1 MTRGIISASLIV
13 VMSYDVFGQ
22 ATALS
27 PAQTSPT
34 NVRPD
39 VQLSA
44 EAAGWD
50 NVVKG
55 LLSAFDKAD
64 VVALGEDHWRNV
76 DSELR
81 IRLIRHP
88 GFPQKARFIIVE
100 SGNSL
105 YQPILDRYIQG
116 EDVSRTEL
124 QQVWQNTTQ
133 IAVWDSPLYADFL
146 AAVRDVN
153 RNLPRDRRLR

>member
-1 MTRGIISASLIV
+1 MIRGIISSSLIV
-13 VMSYDVFGQ
+13 LMSFDVFGQ
-22 ATALS
+22 AGAFS
-27 PAQTSPT
+27 KAQSSPT
-34 NVRPD
+34 DVRPD

-50 NVVKG
+50 KVVKA

-64 VVALGEDHWRNV
+64 VVALGEDHWRMV

-88 GFPQKARFIIVE
+88 DFPRKARFVVIE

-116 EDVSRTEL
+116 EDVSLTEL

-133 IAVWDSPLYADFL
+133 IAVWDSPVYADFL
-146 AAVRDVN
+146 AAVDP
-153 RNLPRDRRLR
+153 LPEN